1 LSIVTLESIWKRFGD
16 RIVLRGFDM
25 VVEQGEMKII
35 LRGSGSGKSTIL
47 KIVLGL
53 VRPDRGRVIVFGND
67 ISDWDDARLTQI
79 RRRIGMVFQ
88 AGALFD
94 SLSVGENV
102 AYRLREQNRL
112 PEEEIQST
120 VRQLLSFVGLEHT
133 VDKMPDELSGGMRR
147 RVAIARALAG
157 DPELM
162 LYDEP
167 TAGLD
172 PITSRTICELL
183 ISLRDLRGVTS
194 ILVTHD
200 LQVARTL
207 AEEKARLTENGTVEF
222 LAKEE
227 EKTHTN
233 VLLLRDGRV
242 FLEGS
247 LEDLFRS
254 DDPYVR
260 EFVE

>member
-1 LSIVTLESIWKRFGD
+1 
-16 RIVLRGFDM
+16 
-25 VVEQGEMKII
+25 
-35 LRGSGSGKSTIL
+35 
-47 KIVLGL
+47 
-53 VRPDRGRVIVFGND
+53 
-67 ISDWDDARLTQI
+67 
-79 RRRIGMVFQ
+79 
-88 AGALFD
+88 
-94 SLSVGENV
+94 
-102 AYRLREQNRL
+102 
-112 PEEEIQST
+112 
-120 VRQLLSFVGLEHT
+120 
-133 VDKMPDELSGGMRR
+133 DKMPDELSGGMRR